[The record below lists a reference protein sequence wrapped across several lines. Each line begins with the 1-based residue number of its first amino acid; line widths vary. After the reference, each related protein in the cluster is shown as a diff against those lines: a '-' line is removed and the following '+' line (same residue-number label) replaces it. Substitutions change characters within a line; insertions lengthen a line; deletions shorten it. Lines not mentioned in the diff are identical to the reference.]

1 MSEVERGAECCRL
14 HVDGGRWLSTG
25 HRGGYRT
32 ADAATNLT
40 VPTGF
45 DRTDLETYVTDRLA
59 EAGFGTDGPALL
71 TGVEM
76 RHARAATLG
85 SVTVLATVGLTNPA
99 ALPISFDG
107 ETDRSLDGNDRQRPG
122 TVNLLVGTDR
132 ALPDGTLASLLATA
146 VEAKAATLQAAT
158 GFTGTTSDAI
168 AVGCDPSGDPAAF
181 AGSAT
186 AVGSATRACVRDALL
201 AGIESRYDASDIPD
215 SVADADHGVVT
226 DRSASVF
233 RP

>member
-1 MSEVERGAECCRL
+1 MSEVERDDGVSRL
-14 HVDGGRWLSTG
+14 HIEAGRWLSTG
-25 HRGGYRT
+25 HRGGYRR
-32 ADAATNLT
+32 ADAASNLT
-40 VPTGF
+40 VPPGF
-45 DRTDLETYVTDRLA
+45 DRTDLEVYVTERLT
-59 EAGFGTDGPALL
+59 EAGFESAGPALL

-76 RHARAATLG
+76 RHARAARLD
-85 SVTVLATVGLTNPA
+85 SVTVVATVGLTNPA
-99 ALPISFDG
+99 TLPLDAGTGAARDG
-107 ETDRSLDGNDRQRPG
+107 EPETTWRPG

-132 ALPDGTLASLLATA
+132 ALSDGALASLLATA

-168 AVGCDPSGDPAAF
+168 AVGCDPTGDPSHF

-201 AGIESRYDASDIPD
+201 AGIESRYEDAEIPD
-215 SVADADHGVVT
+215 SVAEADHGVVT
-226 DRSASVF
+226 DESASVF